1 VLTKIKYNNKNFMS
15 AISQVSISRPVLAGV
30 MSVLLILFGIVG
42 YTFLGT
48 REYPV
53 TDSPIVTITTVYP
66 GASADIIASQVT
78 KPLEEAIAEANGI
91 RAMSSQSREQV
102 SIITVEF
109 NLSADLEAAAND
121 VRDKVS
127 KSRQQLPAD
136 IEPTI
141 VEKSGPP
148 DFLVFLTVQS
158 DTKSLE
164 DITDFVNINIKERLQ
179 SIPGVRLVD
188 SYAGRKRAMRLRMDP
203 VKLATYHLTPA
214 DIQTALQKE
223 NVDLPSGR
231 IEGQN
236 TEVTLR
242 TQGRLVTE
250 DDFNNMILSEKGGA
264 IVRFKDVGTAI
275 MSSQNER
282 TAMIVAEGKTARY
295 GVGTGVQPQRGA
307 NSLAIV
313 DEFRKRFDDIVK
325 TAPKDYIISLGKD
338 FTVPVKNSLSEVEET
353 LLLAFGLVALIIF
366 IFLRNWRST
375 IIPLVAIPVSII
387 SAFFIMYIG
396 NFSINVLTLLG
407 LVLAIGLVVDDAIVV
422 LENIYSKVEQ
432 GMSPIQ
438 AARKGADEI
447 YFAVISTTV
456 TLAAVFLPILFL
468 GGITGRLFKEFAIVV
483 SGSVLIS
490 AFVALTLSPMMS
502 AYLLKAGA
510 SQGWLYK
517 KTEPWFEALNRG
529 YAKTL
534 SRFFKVRWL
543 GFALLVLSFG
553 VAYFLAPKLPSE
565 LAPLED
571 RSMVGLAV
579 IAPEGTSFES
589 MQQTMQEISNYVA
602 DSIPDLNENRTYSG
616 IAASIGTLVQPVNSS
631 FQWIFL
637 KEPKDRKSKMTQ
649 TQVYQK
655 LVAASSRFRNVI
667 CIPIQI
673 PTIGGFSSSQPLQY
687 VIQAP
692 DLKSLVDIMPKMMGQ
707 VYQSKKLSFQ
717 DPDFKINRPE
727 IGISIDRQRAAQS
740 GISTQEIGRTLQL
753 ALSGR
758 RYGYFIYNDR
768 QYEVIG
774 QLERKERSAPADLSS
789 LFLKS
794 SSGEMISLDNLVKM
808 NESVSPPAI
817 YRYNQSYS
825 ATISAT
831 PAAGVSLG
839 EAIKEMDGI
848 AKKTLPA
855 GFRTT
860 LAGQSRDFSE
870 SSSSLIFAFIFAII
884 LIYLVLAA
892 QFESLI
898 DPFIILLT
906 VPMAV
911 TGALLSL
918 WITHQSINIF
928 SEIGIIM
935 LIGLITK
942 NGILIVEFANQRKEE
957 GMNVREAVLAAA
969 TSRFRPILMTTL
981 AMIFGTLPIA
991 LSLGTSS
998 GSRTSLGI
1006 VVVGGLLFA
1015 GILTLYVIPSV
1026 YSYFSRPYKKR
1037 VEEKSLST
1045 DLHEP
1050 VVAI

>member
-1 VLTKIKYNNKNFMS
+1 MS
-15 AISQVSISRPVLAGV
+15 AISQISISRPVLAGV

-53 TDSPIVTITTVYP
+53 TDSPIVMVTTVYP

-78 KPLEEAIAEANGI
+78 KPLEEAVAEANGI
-91 RAMSSQSREQV
+91 RAMSSVSREQV

-109 NLSADLEAAAND
+109 NLDADLEAAAND

-141 VEKSGPP
+141 VEKSGPAE
-148 DFLVFLTVQS
+148 FLVFLTVQS
-158 DTKSLE
+158 DTRSLE

-179 SIPGVRLVD
+179 SIPGVRIVD

-203 VKLATYHLTPA
+203 LKLASYNLTPA
-214 DIQTALQKE
+214 DVQAALQRE

-231 IEGQN
+231 IEGEN

-250 DDFNNMILSEKGGA
+250 EDFNNMIIVQKEGA
-264 IVRFKDVGTAI
+264 IVRFKDIGTAI

-282 TAMIVAEGKTARY
+282 TAMIVGEGPTARY

-313 DEFRKRFDDIVK
+313 DEFKERFDEIVK
-325 TAPKDYIISLGKD
+325 TAPDDYIISLGKD
-338 FTVPVKNSLSEVEET
+338 FTVPVRNSLTEVEET
-353 LLLAFGLVALIIF
+353 LILAFVLVALIIF
-366 IFLRNWRST
+366 IFLRDWRST
-375 IIPLVAIPVSII
+375 LIPLVAIPVSII
-387 SAFFIMYIG
+387 SAFFIMYIADY
-396 NFSINVLTLLG
+396 SINVLTLLG

-422 LENIYSKVEQ
+422 LENIYAKIEK
-432 GMSPIQ
+432 GMNPLE
-438 AARKGADEI
+438 AARKGSDEI

-483 SGSVLIS
+483 AGSVLIS

-510 SQGWLYK
+510 SHGWLYR
-517 KTEPWFEALNRG
+517 KTEPWFEALNRA
-529 YAKTL
+529 YEKSLHA
-534 SRFFKVRWL
+534 FFRVRWM
-543 GFALLVLSFG
+543 GFVLLLLSFG
-553 VAYFLAPKLPSE
+553 VAWYLLPKLPSE

-579 IAPEGTSFES
+579 IAPEGTSYES
-589 MQQTMQEISNYVA
+589 MEQTMKEINNFVS
-602 DSIPDLNENRTYSG
+602 DSIPDLNGNRTYAG
-616 IAASIGTLVQPVNSS
+616 IAASVGTLVQPVNGG

-637 KEPKDRKSKMTQ
+637 KDPHERESGLTQ
-649 TQVYQK
+649 QQVYEK
-655 LVAASSRFRNVI
+655 LVAASGRFRNVI
-667 CIPIQI
+667 MIPIQI

-687 VIQAP
+687 VVQAP
-692 DLKSLVDIMPKMMGQ
+692 DLPSLIDVMPKLMGQ

-727 IGISIDRQRAAQS
+727 IGISIDRQRAAQA

-774 QLERKERSAPADLSS
+774 QLDREERSAPSDLHS
-789 LFLKS
+789 LFLRAEN
-794 SSGEMISLDNLVKM
+794 GEMVSLDNLVTMK
-808 NESVSPPAI
+808 ESVSPPAI

-825 ATISAT
+825 VTISAT
-831 PAAGVSLG
+831 PAPGVSLG
-839 EAIKEMDGI
+839 EAIQEMDGI
-848 AKKTLPA
+848 TKNVLPA
-855 GFRTT
+855 GFSTA
-860 LAGQSRDFSE
+860 LAGQSRDYAE
-870 SSSSLIFAFIFAII
+870 SSSSLVFAFIFAII

-906 VPMAV
+906 VPMAL

-918 WITHQSINIF
+918 WITGQSINVF

-957 GMNVREAVLAAA
+957 GLSVRDAVLAAA
-969 TSRFRPILMTTL
+969 ASRFRPILMTTL

-1006 VVVGGLLFA
+1006 AVVGGLIFA

-1026 YSYFSRPYKKR
+1026 YSYFSRAHVHKVKDENNH
-1037 VEEKSLST
+1037 VSEINKEQA
-1045 DLHEP
+1045 
-1050 VVAI
+1050 VIA

>member
-1 VLTKIKYNNKNFMS
+1 MS
-15 AISQVSISRPVLAGV
+15 AISQISISRPVLAGV

-53 TDSPIVTITTVYP
+53 TESPTVAVTTVYP

-91 RAMSSQSREQV
+91 RALSSVSREQV

-109 NLSADLEAAAND
+109 NLDADLEAAAND

-127 KSRQQLPAD
+127 KSRSQLPAD

-141 VEKSGPP
+141 VEKMGPP
-148 DFLVFLTVQS
+148 DILVFLTVQS

-203 VKLATYHLTPA
+203 VKLATYGLTPS
-214 DIQTALQKE
+214 DIQVALQRE

-242 TQGRLVTE
+242 TQGRLVSE
-250 DDFNNMILSEKGGA
+250 SDFNDMIIMEKDGA
-264 IVRFKDVGTAI
+264 IVRFKDIGTAI

-282 TAMIVAEGKTARY
+282 TAMIVGEGNSARY

-313 DEFRKRFDDIVK
+313 DEFKKRFDEIVK
-325 TAPKDYIISLGKD
+325 TAPKDYIIGLGKD
-338 FTVPVKNSLSEVEET
+338 FTVPVRNSLSEVEET
-353 LLLAFGLVALIIF
+353 LFLAFGLVSLIIF
-366 IFLRNWRST
+366 IFLRDWRST
-375 IIPLVAIPVSII
+375 LIPLVAIPVSII
-387 SAFFIMYIG
+387 SAFFIMYLG
-396 NFSINVLTLLG
+396 DFSINVLTLLG

-422 LENIYSKVEQ
+422 LENIYSKIEK
-432 GMSPIQ
+432 GMSPME
-438 AARKGADEI
+438 AARKGSDEI
-447 YFAVISTTV
+447 YFAVISTTI

-468 GGITGRLFKEFAIVV
+468 GGITGQLFKEFAIVV
-483 SGSVLIS
+483 AGSVLIS

-510 SQGWLYK
+510 SNGWLYR
-517 KTEPWFEALNRG
+517 KTEPWFEALNNAYERS
-529 YAKTL
+529 L
-534 SRFFKVRWL
+534 RLFFRQRWL
-543 GFALLVLSFG
+543 GFVLLFLSF
-553 VAYFLAPKLPSE
+553 ALAWILLPALPSE

-571 RSMVGLAV
+571 RSMIGLAV
-579 IAPEGTSFES
+579 IAPEGTSYES
-589 MQQTMQEISNYVA
+589 MEQTMKEINRYVS
-602 DSIPDLNENRTYSG
+602 DSIPDLNGNRTYAG
-616 IAASIGTLVQPVNSS
+616 IAASVGSLVQPVNGG

-637 KEPKDRKSKMTQ
+637 EDPKDRKSGMTQ
-649 TQVYQK
+649 QQVYEK
-655 LVAASSRFRNVI
+655 LVAASQKFRDVI
-667 CIPIQI
+667 IVPIQI

-692 DLKSLVDIMPKMMGQ
+692 DLKGLIDKMPAIMGKVM
-707 VYQSKKLSFQ
+707 QSPKLSFQ

-727 IGISIDRQRAAQS
+727 IGISIDRQKAAQS
-740 GISTQEIGRTLQL
+740 GISTEEIGRTLQL

-758 RYGYFIYNDR
+758 RYGYFIFNDR

-774 QLERKERSAPADLSS
+774 QLDRKERSAPADLRS
-789 LFLKS
+789 LFLKAS
-794 SSGEMISLDNLVKM
+794 NGEMISLDNLVTMK
-808 NESVSPPAI
+808 ESVSPPAI

-831 PAAGVSLG
+831 PAPGVSLG
-839 EAIKEMDGI
+839 EAIAEMDAI
-848 AKKTLPA
+848 TKSVLPP
-855 GFRTT
+855 GFNTA
-860 LAGQSRDFSE
+860 LAGQSRDYSE
-870 SSSSLIFAFIFAII
+870 SSASLIFAFIFAIV

-906 VPMAV
+906 VPMAL

-918 WITHQSINIF
+918 WITGQSINVF

-957 GMNVREAVLAAA
+957 GMSVRDAVLSAAI
-969 TSRFRPILMTTL
+969 SRFRPILMTTL

-1006 VVVGGLLFA
+1006 AVVGGLIFA
-1015 GILTLYVIPSV
+1015 GLLTLFVIPAV
-1026 YSYFSRPYKKR
+1026 YSYFSRVHVPKR
-1037 VEEKSLST
+1037 DAAIT
-1045 DLHEP
+1045 DAPHTT
-1050 VVAI
+1050 VVTPSGI

>member
-1 VLTKIKYNNKNFMS
+1 MS
-15 AISQVSISRPVLAGV
+15 AISQMSISRPVLAGV

-53 TDSPIVTITTVYP
+53 TDSPIVTVTTVYP

-78 KPLEEAIAEANGI
+78 KPLEEAVAEANGI
-91 RAMSSQSREQV
+91 RAMSSVSREQV

-109 NLSADLEAAAND
+109 NLNADLEAAAND

-127 KSRQQLPAD
+127 KSRQQLPTD

-141 VEKSGPP
+141 VEKSGPA

-158 DTKSLE
+158 DTRSLE

-203 VKLATYHLTPA
+203 VKLAAYGLTPN
-214 DIQTALQKE
+214 DIQTALQRE

-250 DDFNNMILSEKGGA
+250 EDFNNMIISQKDGA
-264 IVRFKDVGTAI
+264 IVRFRDIGTAI

-282 TAMIVAEGKTARY
+282 TAMIVATGKVAQY

-313 DEFRKRFDDIVK
+313 EEFKKRFDDIVK
-325 TAPKDYIISLGKD
+325 TAPKEYNISLGKD
-338 FTVPVKNSLSEVEET
+338 FTVPVRNSLSEVEET
-353 LLLAFGLVALIIF
+353 LLLAFGLVTLIIF
-366 IFLRNWRST
+366 IFLRDWRST
-375 IIPLVAIPVSII
+375 LIPLVAIPVSII
-387 SAFFIMYIG
+387 SAFFIMYLG

-407 LVLAIGLVVDDAIVV
+407 MVLAIGLVVDDAIVV
-422 LENIYSKVEQ
+422 LENIYSKVEE
-432 GMSPIQ
+432 GMKPLE
-438 AARKGADEI
+438 AARKGSNEI

-483 SGSVLIS
+483 AGSVLIS

-502 AYLLKAGA
+502 AYLLKPGA
-510 SQGWLYK
+510 THGWLYR
-517 KTEPWFEALNRG
+517 KTEPWFIKLNTG
-529 YAKTL
+529 YERSLKAFM
-534 SRFFKVRWL
+534 RYRWVGIVLLL
-543 GFALLVLSFG
+543 GSFG
-553 VAYFLAPKLPSE
+553 IAYWLAPKLPSE

-579 IAPEGTSFES
+579 IAPEGTSYES
-589 MQQTMQEISNYVA
+589 MEETMKEISNYVS
-602 DSIPDLNENRTYSG
+602 DSIPDLNNNTTYAG
-616 IAASIGTLVQPVNSS
+616 VAASVGTLVQPVNGG

-637 KEPKDRKSKMTQ
+637 EDPKKRKSKMTQ
-649 TQVYQK
+649 QQIYEK
-655 LVAASSRFRNVI
+655 LVVASQRFRNVI
-667 CIPIQI
+667 LIPIQI
-673 PTIGGFSSSQPLQY
+673 PTIGGFSTSQPIEY
-687 VIQAP
+687 VVQAP
-692 DLKSLVDIMPKMMGQ
+692 TLDSLISIMPRLMGE
-707 VYQSKKLSFQ
+707 VYKSPKLAFQ
-717 DPDFKINRPE
+717 NPDFKVNRPE
-727 IGISIDRQRAAQS
+727 ISISIDRQRAAQL

-774 QLERKERSAPADLSS
+774 QLDRTERSTPENLRS

-794 SSGEMISLDNLVKM
+794 ASNEMVSLDNLVSLK
-808 NESVSPPAI
+808 EGISPPAI
-817 YRYNQSYS
+817 YRYNQAYS
-825 ATISAT
+825 VTIGAT
-831 PAAGVSLG
+831 PAPGVSLG
-839 EAIKEMDGI
+839 EGIKELDNI
-848 AKKTLPA
+848 TAKVLPA
-855 GFRTT
+855 GFRTQ
-860 LAGQSRDFSE
+860 LAGQSRDYAE

-918 WITHQSINIF
+918 WFTGESINIF
-928 SEIGIIM
+928 SQIGIIM

-942 NGILIVEFANQRKEE
+942 NGILIVEFANQRKHD
-957 GMNVREAVLAAA
+957 GRKVRDAVVDAA

-1006 VVVGGLLFA
+1006 VVVGGLIFA

-1026 YSYFSRPYKKR
+1026 YSYFSRPAKKPA
-1037 VEEKSLST
+1037 EGDNAIPHGAT
-1045 DLHEP
+1045 PAP
-1050 VVAI
+1050 VTVNTNASI

>member
-1 VLTKIKYNNKNFMS
+1 MS
-15 AISQVSISRPVLAGV
+15 AISQMSISRPVLAGV

-53 TDSPIVTITTVYP
+53 TDSPIVTVTTVYP

-91 RAMSSQSREQV
+91 RAMSSVSREQV

-109 NLSADLEAAAND
+109 NLNADLEAAAND

-127 KSRQQLPAD
+127 KSRQQLPTD

-141 VEKSGPP
+141 VEKSGPA

-203 VKLATYHLTPA
+203 VKLAAYGLTPT
-214 DIQTALQKE
+214 DIQGALQKE

-250 DDFNNMILSEKGGA
+250 EDFNNMIISQKDGA
-264 IVRFKDVGTAI
+264 IVRFRDIGTAI

-282 TAMIVAEGKTARY
+282 TAMIVAEGKKAQY

-313 DEFRKRFDDIVK
+313 EEFKKRFADIVK
-325 TAPKDYIISLGKD
+325 TAPKEYNISLGKD
-338 FTVPVKNSLSEVEET
+338 FTVPVRNSLSEVEET
-353 LLLAFGLVALIIF
+353 LLLAFGLVTLIIF
-366 IFLRNWRST
+366 IFLRDWRST
-375 IIPLVAIPVSII
+375 LIPLVAIPVSII
-387 SAFFIMYIG
+387 SAFFIMYLG

-407 LVLAIGLVVDDAIVV
+407 MVLAIGLVVDDAIVV
-422 LENIYSKVEQ
+422 LENIYSKVEE
-432 GMSPIQ
+432 GMKPLE
-438 AARKGADEI
+438 AARKGSNEI

-483 SGSVLIS
+483 AGSVLIS

-502 AYLLKAGA
+502 AYLLKPGA
-510 SQGWLYK
+510 SHGWLYR
-517 KTEPWFEALNRG
+517 KTEPFFVKLNNG
-529 YAKTL
+529 YERSLKAFM
-534 SRFFKVRWL
+534 RYRWL
-543 GFALLVLSFG
+543 GIVLLLGSFG
-553 VAYFLAPKLPSE
+553 IAYLLGPKLPSE

-579 IAPEGTSFES
+579 IAPEGTSYES
-589 MQQTMQEISNYVA
+589 MESTMKEISAYVA
-602 DSIPDLNENRTYSG
+602 DSIPDLNNNTTYAG
-616 IAASIGTLVQPVNSS
+616 IAATVGTLVQPVNGG

-637 KEPKDRKSKMTQ
+637 EDPKKRKSKLTQ
-649 TQVYQK
+649 QQIYEK
-655 LVAASSRFRNVI
+655 LIVASQRFRDVI
-667 CIPIQI
+667 LIPIQI
-673 PTIGGFSSSQPLQY
+673 PTIGGFSTSQPVEY
-687 VIQAP
+687 VVQAP
-692 DLKSLVDIMPKMMGQ
+692 DLDSLISVMPKLMGA
-707 VYQSKKLSFQ
+707 VFQSPKLSFQ
-717 DPDFKINRPE
+717 NPDFKVNRPE
-727 IGISIDRQRAAQS
+727 ISISIDRQRAAQL

-758 RYGYFIYNDR
+758 RYGYFIHNDR

-774 QLERKERSAPADLSS
+774 QLDRKERSTPESLRS

-794 SSGEMISLDNLVKM
+794 ASNEMVSLDNLVSLK
-808 NESVSPPAI
+808 EGISPPAI
-817 YRYNQSYS
+817 YRYNQAYS
-825 ATISAT
+825 VTIGAT
-831 PAAGVSLG
+831 PAPGVSLG
-839 EAIKEMDGI
+839 EAIKELDKI
-848 AKKTLPA
+848 TAEVLPK
-855 GFRTT
+855 GFRTQ
-860 LAGQSRDFSE
+860 LAGQSRDYAE

-928 SEIGIIM
+928 SQIGIIM

-942 NGILIVEFANQRKEE
+942 NGILIVEFANQRKHE
-957 GMNVREAVLAAA
+957 GLKVRDAVVSAAA
-969 TSRFRPILMTTL
+969 SRFRPILMTTL

-1006 VVVGGLLFA
+1006 VVVGGLVFA

-1026 YSYFSRPYKKR
+1026 YSYFSRPVKKAAGDEGALHN
-1037 VEEKSLST
+1037 VVTPSPVSLN
-1045 DLHEP
+1045 P
-1050 VVAI
+1050 NAAI

>member
-1 VLTKIKYNNKNFMS
+1 MS

-53 TDSPIVTITTVYP
+53 TESPTVSVTTVYP

-91 RAMSSQSREQV
+91 RALSSVSREQV

-109 NLSADLEAAAND
+109 NLDADLEAAAND

-127 KSRQQLPAD
+127 KSRSQLPAD

-141 VEKSGPP
+141 VEKMGPP
-148 DFLVFLTVQS
+148 DILVFLTVQS
-158 DTKSLE
+158 DTRSLE

-188 SYAGRKRAMRLRMDP
+188 TYAGRKRAMRLRMDP
-203 VKLATYHLTPA
+203 VKLATYGLTPA
-214 DIQTALQKE
+214 DIQAALQRE

-242 TQGRLVTE
+242 TNGRLVTE
-250 DDFNNMILSEKGGA
+250 SDFNDMIILEKDGA
-264 IVRFKDVGTAI
+264 IVRFKDIGSAI

-282 TAMIVAEGKTARY
+282 TAMIVGEGNSARY

-313 DEFRKRFDDIVK
+313 DEFKKRFDEIVK
-325 TAPKDYIISLGKD
+325 TAPKDYVIGLGKD
-338 FTVPVKNSLSEVEET
+338 FTVPVRNSLSEVEET
-353 LLLAFGLVALIIF
+353 LFLAFGLVSLIIF
-366 IFLRNWRST
+366 IFLRDWRST
-375 IIPLVAIPVSII
+375 LIPLVAIPVSII
-387 SAFFIMYIG
+387 SAFFIMYLG
-396 NFSINVLTLLG
+396 DFSINVLTLLG

-422 LENIYSKVEQ
+422 LENIYSKIEK
-432 GMSPIQ
+432 GMPPLE
-438 AARKGADEI
+438 AARKGSDEI
-447 YFAVISTTV
+447 YFAVISTTI

-468 GGITGRLFKEFAIVV
+468 GGITGQLFKEFAIVV
-483 SGSVLIS
+483 AGSVLIS

-502 AYLLKAGA
+502 AYLLKADA
-510 SQGWLYK
+510 SNGWLYR
-517 KTEPWFEALNRG
+517 KTEPWFVALNNAYERSL
-529 YAKTL
+529 AL
-534 SRFFKVRWL
+534 FFRQRWL
-543 GFALLVLSFG
+543 GFVLLILSFG
-553 VAYFLAPKLPSE
+553 LAWLLIPALPSE

-571 RSMVGLAV
+571 RSMIGLAV
-579 IAPEGTSFES
+579 IAPEGTSYES
-589 MQQTMQEISNYVA
+589 MEETMKEINRYVS
-602 DSIPDLNENRTYSG
+602 DSIPDLNGNRTYAG
-616 IAASIGTLVQPVNSS
+616 IAASVGGLVQPVNGG

-637 KEPKDRKSKMTQ
+637 EDPKDRKSGMTQ
-649 TQVYQK
+649 QQVYEK
-655 LVAASSRFRNVI
+655 LVAASQKFRDVI
-667 CIPIQI
+667 IVPIQI

-692 DLKSLVDIMPKMMGQ
+692 DLPGLIDKMPTIMGKVM
-707 VYQSKKLSFQ
+707 QSPKLSFQ

-727 IGISIDRQRAAQS
+727 IGITIDRQKAAQS

-758 RYGYFIYNDR
+758 RYGYFIFNDR

-774 QLERKERSAPADLSS
+774 QLDRKERSAPADLRS
-789 LFLKS
+789 LFLKAGN
-794 SSGEMISLDNLVKM
+794 GEMISLDNLVTMK
-808 NESVSPPAI
+808 ESVSPPAI

-831 PAAGVSLG
+831 PAPGVSLG
-839 EAIKEMDGI
+839 EAIAEMDAI
-848 AKKTLPA
+848 AKSVLPA
-855 GFRTT
+855 GFNTA
-860 LAGQSRDFSE
+860 LAGQSRDYSE
-870 SSSSLIFAFIFAII
+870 SSASLIFAFIFAII

-906 VPMAV
+906 VPMAL

-918 WITHQSINIF
+918 WITGQSINVF
-928 SEIGIIM
+928 SQIGIIM

-942 NGILIVEFANQRKEE
+942 NGILIVEFANQRKEA
-957 GMNVREAVLAAA
+957 GLSVREAVIAAA
-969 TSRFRPILMTTL
+969 SSRFRPILMTTL

-1006 VVVGGLLFA
+1006 AVVGGLIFA
-1015 GILTLYVIPSV
+1015 GLLTLFVIPAV
-1026 YSYFSRPYKKR
+1026 YSYFSRAHVPR
-1037 VEEKSLST
+1037 QDPASGGAHNTS
-1045 DLHEP
+1045 
-1050 VVAI
+1050 VVRTSGI

>member
-1 VLTKIKYNNKNFMS
+1 MS

-53 TDSPIVTITTVYP
+53 TESPTVMVTTVYP

-91 RAMSSQSREQV
+91 RALSSVSREQV
-102 SIITVEF
+102 SVITIEF
-109 NLSADLEAAAND
+109 NLNADLEAAAND

-127 KSRQQLPAD
+127 KSRSQLPTD

-141 VEKSGPP
+141 VEKMGPP

-158 DTKSLE
+158 DTRSLE

-203 VKLATYHLTPA
+203 VKLASYKLTPGDVQA
-214 DIQTALQKE
+214 ALQRE

-231 IEGQN
+231 IEGAN

-250 DDFNNMILSEKGGA
+250 DDFNNMIVYQKDGA
-264 IVRFKDVGTAI
+264 IVRFKDIGTAI

-282 TAMIVAEGKTARY
+282 TAMIVGEGNTARY

-313 DEFRKRFDDIVK
+313 EEFKGRFDEIVK
-325 TAPKDYIISLGKD
+325 TAPKDFIISLGKD
-338 FTVPVKNSLSEVEET
+338 FTVPVRNSLSEVEET
-353 LLLAFGLVALIIF
+353 LFLAFGLVALIIF
-366 IFLRNWRST
+366 IFLRDWRST

-387 SAFFIMYIG
+387 SAFFIMYLG

-422 LENIYSKVEQ
+422 LENIYSKIEK
-432 GMSPIQ
+432 GMSPLE
-438 AARKGADEI
+438 AARKGSDEI
-447 YFAVISTTV
+447 YFAVISTTI

-468 GGITGRLFKEFAIVV
+468 GGITGQLFKEFAIVV

-502 AYLLKAGA
+502 AYLLKANA
-510 SQGWLYK
+510 SHGWLYR
-517 KTEPWFEALNRG
+517 KTEPWFEGLNNA
-529 YAKTL
+529 YEKSL
-534 SRFFKVRWL
+534 HFFFKFRWM
-543 GFALLVLSFG
+543 GFVLLILSFG
-553 VAYFLAPKLPSE
+553 IAWLLAPALPSE

-579 IAPEGTSFES
+579 IAPEGTSYES
-589 MQQTMQEISNYVA
+589 MEETMKEINKYVS
-602 DSIPDLNENRTYSG
+602 DSIPDLNENRTYAG
-616 IAASIGTLVQPVNSS
+616 IAATVGTLVQPVNGG

-637 KEPKDRKSKMTQ
+637 EEPKDRKSGMTQ
-649 TQVYQK
+649 QQIYEK
-655 LVAASSRFRNVI
+655 LVAASQKFRNVI
-667 CIPIQI
+667 IIPIQI

-687 VIQAP
+687 VVQAP
-692 DLKSLVDIMPKMMGQ
+692 DLKSLIDVMPKLMGG
-707 VYQSKKLSFQ
+707 VYQSPKLSFQ

-727 IGISIDRQRAAQS
+727 IGITIDRQKAAQS

-774 QLERKERSAPADLSS
+774 QLDRQERSAPADLRS
-789 LFLKS
+789 LFLKAEG
-794 SSGEMISLDNLVKM
+794 GEMVSLDNLVKM

-839 EAIKEMDGI
+839 EAIKEMDAI
-848 AKKTLPA
+848 AKGVLPP
-855 GFRTT
+855 GFSTT
-860 LAGQSRDFSE
+860 LAGQSRDYAE

-906 VPMAV
+906 VPMAL

-918 WITHQSINIF
+918 WITGHSINVF

-957 GMNVREAVLAAA
+957 GLSVRDAVLAAA
-969 TSRFRPILMTTL
+969 SSRFRPILMTTL

-1006 VVVGGLLFA
+1006 AVVGGLIFA
-1015 GILTLYVIPSV
+1015 GLLTLYVIPSV
-1026 YSYFSRPYKKR
+1026 YSYFSRAFVPKT
-1037 VEEKSLST
+1037 EK
-1045 DLHEP
+1045 HEKP
-1050 VVAI
+1050 FEGPSSEVVIAS

>member
-1 VLTKIKYNNKNFMS
+1 MS
-15 AISQVSISRPVLAGV
+15 AISQISISRPVLAGV
-30 MSVLLILFGIVG
+30 MSVILVLFGIVG

-53 TDSPIVTITTVYP
+53 TDSPIVMVTTVYP

-78 KPLEEAIAEANGI
+78 KPLEEAVAEANGI
-91 RAMSSQSREQV
+91 RALSSVSREQV

-109 NLSADLEAAAND
+109 NLDADLEAAAND

-127 KSRQQLPAD
+127 KSRQQLPSD

-141 VEKSGPP
+141 VEKMGPP

-158 DTKSLE
+158 DTRTLE
-164 DITDFVNINIKERLQ
+164 DITDFVNINIKEKLQ

-188 SYAGRKRAMRLRMDP
+188 TYAGRKRAMRLRMDP
-203 VKLATYHLTPA
+203 IKLASYGLTPS
-214 DIQTALQKE
+214 DVQSALQRE

-231 IEGQN
+231 IEGEN

-250 DDFNNMILSEKGGA
+250 EEFNNMIVLQKDGA
-264 IVRFKDVGTAI
+264 IVRFSDIGEAV

-282 TAMIVAEGKTARY
+282 TAMIVGEGNTARY
-295 GVGTGVQPQRGA
+295 GVGIGVQPQRGA

-313 DEFRKRFDDIVK
+313 EEFKNRFDEIVK
-325 TAPKDYIISLGKD
+325 TAPDEYIISIGKD

-353 LLLAFGLVALIIF
+353 LFLAFGLVALIIF
-366 IFLRNWRST
+366 IFLRDWRST
-375 IIPLVAIPVSII
+375 LIPLVAIPVSII
-387 SAFFIMYIG
+387 SAFFIMYLG
-396 NFSINVLTLLG
+396 DFSINVLTLLG

-422 LENIYSKVEQ
+422 LENIYSKIEK
-432 GMSPIQ
+432 GMNPIQ

-468 GGITGRLFKEFAIVV
+468 GGITGQLFKEFAIVV

-502 AYLLKAGA
+502 AYLLKRDA
-510 SQGWLYK
+510 SHGWLYR
-517 KTEPWFEALNRG
+517 KTEPYFETLNKA
-529 YAKTL
+529 YEKSL
-534 SRFFKVRWL
+534 HLFFRVRWL
-543 GFALLVLSFG
+543 GFVILIVSFAI
-553 VAYFLAPKLPSE
+553 AYFLTPSLPSE

-589 MQQTMQEISNYVA
+589 MEETMKEINKYVS
-602 DSIPDLNENRTYSG
+602 DSIPDLNENRTYAAV
-616 IAASIGTLVQPVNSS
+616 AASSGTLVQPVNGG

-637 KEPKDRKSKMTQ
+637 KDPKDRTSGLTQ
-649 TQVYQK
+649 QQIYQK
-655 LVAASSRFRNVI
+655 LVAASQKFRNVI
-667 CIPIQI
+667 IIPIQI

-687 VIQAP
+687 VVQAP
-692 DLKSLVDIMPKMMGQ
+692 DLNSLIDVMPKLMGA
-707 VYQSKKLSFQ
+707 VYQSPKLSFQ

-727 IGISIDRQRAAQS
+727 IGIAIDRQKAAQS

-774 QLERKERSAPADLSS
+774 QLDRKERSAPNDLRS
-789 LFLKS
+789 LFLKAQN
-794 SSGEMISLDNLVKM
+794 GEMISLDNLVRM
-808 NESVSPPAI
+808 SESVSPPAI

-848 AKKTLPA
+848 AKNVLPE
-855 GFRTT
+855 GFNTT
-860 LAGQSRDFSE
+860 LAGQSRDYAE

-906 VPMAV
+906 VPMAL

-918 WITHQSINIF
+918 WLTGQSINVF

-957 GMNVREAVLAAA
+957 GLSVSEAVLSAA

-1006 VVVGGLLFA
+1006 AVVGGLLFA
-1015 GILTLYVIPSV
+1015 GLLTLYVIPSV
-1026 YSYFSRPYKKR
+1026 YSYFSRKHSPKPADTFSGLELQTTNQ
-1037 VEEKSLST
+1037 V
-1045 DLHEP
+1045 
-1050 VVAI
+1050 

>member
-1 VLTKIKYNNKNFMS
+1 MS
-15 AISQVSISRPVLAGV
+15 AISQISISRPVLAGV

-53 TDSPIVTITTVYP
+53 TDSPVVMVTTVYP

-91 RAMSSQSREQV
+91 RALSSASREQV

-109 NLSADLEAAAND
+109 NLDADLEAAAND

-141 VEKSGPP
+141 VEKAGPN

-164 DITDFVNINIKERLQ
+164 DVTDFVNINIKEKLQ

-188 SYAGRKRAMRLRMDP
+188 TYAGRKRAMRLRMDP
-203 VKLATYHLTPA
+203 LKLASYGLSPA
-214 DIQTALQKE
+214 DVQSALQRE

-231 IEGQN
+231 IEGES

-250 DDFNNMILSEKGGA
+250 DDLNKMIIVEKNGS
-264 IVRFKDVGTAI
+264 IVRFEDVGTAV

-282 TAMIVAEGKTARY
+282 TAMIVGEGRTAQY
-295 GVGTGVQPQRGA
+295 SVGTGVQPQRGA

-313 DEFRKRFDDIVK
+313 DEFKNRFDEIVK
-325 TAPKDYIISLGKD
+325 TAPKDYNIALGKD
-338 FTVPVKNSLSEVEET
+338 FTVPVRNSLSEVEET
-353 LLLAFGLVALIIF
+353 LILAFVLVALIIF
-366 IFLRNWRST
+366 IFLRDWRST
-375 IIPLVAIPVSII
+375 LIPLVAIPVSII
-387 SAFFIMYIG
+387 SAFFIMYLADY
-396 NFSINVLTLLG
+396 SINVLTLLA

-422 LENIYSKVEQ
+422 LENIYSKIEK
-432 GMSPIQ
+432 GMSPLE
-438 AARKGADEI
+438 AARKGSDEI
-447 YFAVISTTV
+447 YFAVVSTTV

-468 GGITGRLFKEFAIVV
+468 GGITGKLFREFAVV
-483 SGSVLIS
+483 VAGSVLIS

-502 AYLLKAGA
+502 AYLLKRSA
-510 SQGWLYK
+510 SEGWLYK
-517 KTEPWFEALNRG
+517 KTEPWFQALNNAYERSLH
-529 YAKTL
+529 A
-534 SRFFKVRWL
+534 FFKVRWL
-543 GFALLVLSFG
+543 GFVLLALSF
-553 VAYFLAPKLPSE
+553 AIAWFLIPRLPSE

-579 IAPEGTSFES
+579 IAPEGTSYES
-589 MQQTMQEISNYVA
+589 MEATMKQVNNYVS
-602 DSIPDLNENRTYSG
+602 DSIPDLNSNRTYAG
-616 IAASIGTLVQPVNSS
+616 IAASVGTLVQPVNGG

-637 KEPKDRKSKMTQ
+637 KDPSEREHGMTQ
-649 TQVYQK
+649 QQVYEK
-655 LVAASSRFRNVI
+655 LVKASGKFRDVI
-667 CIPIQI
+667 MIPIQI

-687 VIQAP
+687 IVQGP
-692 DLKSLVDIMPKMMGQ
+692 DLTSLMELTPKLMNE

-727 IGISIDRQRAAQS
+727 IGITIDRQRAAQL

-753 ALSGR
+753 ALSGS
-758 RYGYFIYNDR
+758 RYGYFIHNDR

-774 QLERKERSAPADLSS
+774 QLERQERSAPADLHS
-789 LFLKS
+789 LFLKAQN
-794 SSGEMISLDNLVKM
+794 GDMVSLDNLVTMK
-808 NESVSPPAI
+808 EGVSPPAI

-825 ATISAT
+825 VTISAT
-831 PAAGVSLG
+831 PSSGVSLG
-839 EAIKEMDGI
+839 EAIEEMDGI
-848 AKKTLPA
+848 AQRTLPP
-855 GFRTT
+855 GFTT
-860 LAGQSRDFSE
+860 ALGGQSRDYAE

-906 VPMAV
+906 VPMAL

-918 WITHQSINIF
+918 WITDQSINVF
-928 SEIGIIM
+928 SQIGIIM

-957 GMNVREAVLAAA
+957 GLKVKDAVLSAAS
-969 TSRFRPILMTTL
+969 SRFRPILMTTL

-991 LSLGTSS
+991 LSLGTAS

-1006 VVVGGLLFA
+1006 AVVGGLIFA
-1015 GILTLYVIPSV
+1015 GVLTLYVIPSI
-1026 YSYFSRPYKKR
+1026 YSYFSRP
-1037 VEEKSLST
+1037 
-1045 DLHEP
+1045 H
-1050 VVAI
+1050 VAPAKENELAQYNPNTPATV

>member
-1 VLTKIKYNNKNFMS
+1 MS

-53 TDSPIVTITTVYP
+53 TDSPIVVVTTVYP

-78 KPLEEAIAEANGI
+78 KPLEEAVAEANGI
-91 RAMSSQSREQV
+91 RALSSVSREQV

-109 NLSADLEAAAND
+109 NLNADLEAAAND

-127 KSRQQLPAD
+127 KSRAQLPAD

-141 VEKSGPP
+141 VEKMGPP

-158 DTKSLE
+158 DTKTLE
-164 DITDFVNINIKERLQ
+164 DVTDFVNINIKERLQ

-203 VKLATYHLTPA
+203 VKLASYGLTPA
-214 DIQTALQKE
+214 DVQSALQRE

-250 DDFNNMILSEKGGA
+250 EDFNNMIIFEKAGG
-264 IVRFKDVGTAI
+264 IVRFRDIGSAI

-282 TAMIVAEGKTARY
+282 TAMIVGEGNTARY
-295 GVGTGVQPQRGA
+295 GVGSGVQPQRGA

-313 DEFRKRFDDIVK
+313 DEFKKRFEDIVK
-325 TAPKDYIISLGKD
+325 TAPKDYIISIGKD
-338 FTVPVKNSLSEVEET
+338 FTVPVRNSLSEVEET
-353 LLLAFGLVALIIF
+353 LFLAFGLVSLIIF
-366 IFLRNWRST
+366 IFLRDWRST
-375 IIPLVAIPVSII
+375 LIPLVAIPVSII
-387 SAFFIMYIG
+387 SAFFIMYLG

-422 LENIYSKVEQ
+422 LENIYSKIEK
-432 GMSPIQ
+432 GMNPIQ
-438 AARKGADEI
+438 AARKGSDEI
-447 YFAVISTTV
+447 YFAVISTTI

-468 GGITGRLFKEFAIVV
+468 GGITGQLFKEFAIVV

-502 AYLLKAGA
+502 AYLLKANA
-510 SQGWLYK
+510 SHGWLYR
-517 KTEPWFEALNRG
+517 KTEPGFEAFNRF
-529 YAKTL
+529 YERSL
-534 SRFFKVRWL
+534 HLFFKRRWIAFVIL
-543 GFALLVLSFG
+543 FLSFG
-553 VAYFLAPKLPSE
+553 IAWWLAPSLPSE

-571 RSMVGLAV
+571 RSMIGLAV
-579 IAPEGTSFES
+579 IAPEGTSYES
-589 MQQTMQEISNYVA
+589 MEETMKEINKYVS
-602 DSIPDLNENRTYSG
+602 DSIPDLNENRTYAG
-616 IAASIGTLVQPVNSS
+616 IAATVGTLVQPVNGG

-637 KEPKDRKSKMTQ
+637 KDPKDRKSGMTQ
-649 TQVYQK
+649 QQVFMK
-655 LVAASSRFRNVI
+655 LVAASQKFRNVI
-667 CIPIQI
+667 IIPIQI

-687 VIQAP
+687 VVQAP
-692 DLKSLVDIMPKMMGQ
+692 DLKSLIDVMPSLMGK
-707 VYQSKKLSFQ
+707 VMQSQKISFQ

-727 IGISIDRQRAAQS
+727 IGITIDRQKAAQL

-774 QLERKERSAPADLSS
+774 QLDRKERSAPTNLNS
-789 LFLKS
+789 LFLRAGN
-794 SSGEMISLDNLVKM
+794 GEMVSLENLVKM
-808 NESVSPPAI
+808 NETVSPPAI

-831 PAAGVSLG
+831 PAPGVSLG
-839 EAIKEMDGI
+839 EAIQEVDHI
-848 AKKTLPA
+848 AKSVLPA
-855 GFRTT
+855 GFNTA
-860 LAGQSRDFSE
+860 LAGQSRDYSE

-906 VPMAV
+906 VPMAL

-918 WITHQSINIF
+918 WITNQSINVF

-957 GMNVREAVLAAA
+957 GLSVREAALAAA
-969 TSRFRPILMTTL
+969 SSRFRPILMTTL

-1006 VVVGGLLFA
+1006 AVVGGLIFA
-1015 GILTLYVIPSV
+1015 GLLTLYVIPAV
-1026 YSYFSRPYKKR
+1026 YSYFSRAHVPSK
-1037 VEEKSLST
+1037 EQPLAETGHPSIIPT
-1045 DLHEP
+1045 H
-1050 VVAI
+1050 

>member
-1 VLTKIKYNNKNFMS
+1 MS
-15 AISQVSISRPVLAGV
+15 AISQISISRPVLAGV

-53 TDSPIVTITTVYP
+53 TDSPIVMVTTVYP

-78 KPLEEAIAEANGI
+78 KPLEEAVAEANGI
-91 RAMSSQSREQV
+91 RAMSSVSREQV

-109 NLSADLEAAAND
+109 NLDADLEAAAND

-141 VEKSGPP
+141 VEKSGPAE
-148 DFLVFLTVQS
+148 FLVFLTVQS
-158 DTKSLE
+158 DTRSLE

-203 VKLATYHLTPA
+203 LKLASYNLTPA
-214 DIQTALQKE
+214 DVQAALQRE

-231 IEGQN
+231 IEGEN

-250 DDFNNMILSEKGGA
+250 DDFNNMIIVQKEGA
-264 IVRFKDVGTAI
+264 IVRFKDIGTAI

-282 TAMIVAEGKTARY
+282 TAMIVGEGPTARY

-313 DEFRKRFDDIVK
+313 DEFKERFDEIVK
-325 TAPKDYIISLGKD
+325 NAPDDYIISLGKD
-338 FTVPVKNSLSEVEET
+338 FTVPVRNSLTEVEET
-353 LLLAFGLVALIIF
+353 LILAFVLVALIIF
-366 IFLRNWRST
+366 IFLRDWRST
-375 IIPLVAIPVSII
+375 LIPLVAIPVSII
-387 SAFFIMYIG
+387 SAFFIMYIAD
-396 NFSINVLTLLG
+396 FSINVLTLLG

-422 LENIYSKVEQ
+422 LENIYAKIEK
-432 GMSPIQ
+432 GMKPLE
-438 AARKGADEI
+438 AARKGSDEI

-483 SGSVLIS
+483 AGSVLIS

-510 SQGWLYK
+510 SHGWLYR
-517 KTEPWFEALNRG
+517 KTEPWFEALNRA
-529 YAKTL
+529 YEKSLHA
-534 SRFFKVRWL
+534 FFKIRWM
-543 GFALLVLSFG
+543 GFVLLLFSFG
-553 VAYFLAPKLPSE
+553 VAWYLLPKLPSE

-579 IAPEGTSFES
+579 IAPEGTSYES
-589 MQQTMQEISNYVA
+589 MEQTMKEINNYVS
-602 DSIPDLNENRTYSG
+602 DSIPDLNGNRTYAG
-616 IAASIGTLVQPVNSS
+616 IAASVGTLVQPVNGG

-637 KEPKDRKSKMTQ
+637 KDPHERESGLTQ
-649 TQVYQK
+649 QQVYEK
-655 LVAASSRFRNVI
+655 LVAASGRFRNVI
-667 CIPIQI
+667 MIPIQI

-687 VIQAP
+687 VVQAP
-692 DLKSLVDIMPKMMGQ
+692 DLPSLIEVMPKLMGQ

-727 IGISIDRQRAAQS
+727 IGISIDRQRAAQA

-774 QLERKERSAPADLSS
+774 QLDREERSAPSDLHS
-789 LFLKS
+789 LFLRAEN
-794 SSGEMISLDNLVKM
+794 GEMVSLDNLVTMK
-808 NESVSPPAI
+808 ESVSPPAI

-825 ATISAT
+825 VTISAT
-831 PAAGVSLG
+831 PAPGVSLG
-839 EAIKEMDGI
+839 EAIQEMDGI
-848 AKKTLPA
+848 TKNVLPA
-855 GFRTT
+855 GFTT
-860 LAGQSRDFSE
+860 ALAGQSRDYAE
-870 SSSSLIFAFIFAII
+870 SSSSLVFAFIFAII

-906 VPMAV
+906 VPMAL

-918 WITHQSINIF
+918 WITGQSINVF

-957 GMNVREAVLAAA
+957 GLSVRDAVLAAA
-969 TSRFRPILMTTL
+969 ASRFRPILMTTL

-1006 VVVGGLLFA
+1006 AVVGGLIFA

-1026 YSYFSRPYKKR
+1026 YSYFSRAHVHKVKDEDNH
-1037 VEEKSLST
+1037 VSEINKEQA
-1045 DLHEP
+1045 
-1050 VVAI
+1050 VIA

>member
-1 VLTKIKYNNKNFMS
+1 MS
-15 AISQVSISRPVLAGV
+15 AISQISISRPVLAGV
-30 MSVLLILFGIVG
+30 MSVLLVLFGIVG

-53 TDSPIVTITTVYP
+53 TDSPIVMVTTVYP

-91 RAMSSQSREQV
+91 RALSSVSREQV

-109 NLSADLEAAAND
+109 NLNADLEAAAND

-127 KSRQQLPAD
+127 KSRQQLPSD

-141 VEKSGPP
+141 VEKAGPN

-158 DTKSLE
+158 DTRSLE
-164 DITDFVNINIKERLQ
+164 DVTDFVNINIKEKLQ

-188 SYAGRKRAMRLRMDP
+188 TYAGRKRAMRLRMDP
-203 VKLATYHLTPA
+203 LKLASYNLTPS
-214 DIQTALQKE
+214 DVQEALQRE

-231 IEGQN
+231 IEGEN

-242 TQGRLVTE
+242 TEGRLVTE
-250 DDFNNMILSEKGGA
+250 EDFNNMIIVENNGA
-264 IVRFKDVGTAI
+264 IVRFKDIGTAV

-282 TAMIVAEGKTARY
+282 TAMIVGEGLTARY

-307 NSLAIV
+307 NSLAVV
-313 DEFRKRFDDIVK
+313 DEFRKRFDEILK
-325 TAPKDYIISLGKD
+325 SAPPEYIISLGKD
-338 FTVPVKNSLSEVEET
+338 FTVPVRNSLAEVEET
-353 LLLAFGLVALIIF
+353 LILAFVLVALIIF
-366 IFLRNWRST
+366 IFLRDWRST
-375 IIPLVAIPVSII
+375 LIPLVAIPVSII
-387 SAFFIMYIG
+387 SAFFIMYLAD
-396 NFSINVLTLLG
+396 FSINVLTLLA

-422 LENIYSKVEQ
+422 LENIYSKIEK
-432 GMSPIQ
+432 GMSPVA
-438 AARKGADEI
+438 AARQGSNEI
-447 YFAVISTTV
+447 FFAVISTTV

-468 GGITGRLFKEFAIVV
+468 GGITGKLFREFAIVV
-483 SGSVLIS
+483 AGSVLIS

-502 AYLLKAGA
+502 AYLLKHNA
-510 SQGWLYK
+510 SQGWLYR
-517 KTEPWFEALNRG
+517 KTEPWFQGLNSAYERSLH
-529 YAKTL
+529 K
-534 SRFFKVRWL
+534 FFNVRWL
-543 GFALLVLSFG
+543 GFVILVASLG
-553 VAYFLAPKLPSE
+553 IAWWLMPKLPSE

-579 IAPEGTSFES
+579 IAPEGTSYES
-589 MQQTMQEISNYVA
+589 MEQTMKEINIYVS
-602 DSIPDLNENRTYSG
+602 DSIPDLNENRTYAG
-616 IAASIGTLVQPVNSS
+616 IAASVGTLVQPVNGG

-637 KEPKDRKSKMTQ
+637 KDPHERKSGMTQ
-649 TQVYQK
+649 QQVYQK
-655 LVAASSRFRNVI
+655 LVAASGRFRNVI
-667 CIPIQI
+667 VIPIQI

-687 VIQAP
+687 IIQAP
-692 DLKSLVDIMPKMMGQ
+692 DIESLKALMPKIMGQ
-707 VYQSKKLSFQ
+707 VYQSKLLSFP

-727 IGISIDRQRAAQS
+727 IGISIDRQRAAQL

-758 RYGYFIYNDR
+758 RYGYFIHNDR

-774 QLERKERSAPADLSS
+774 QLERKERSSPADLNS
-789 LFLKS
+789 LFLKTGN
-794 SSGEMISLDNLVKM
+794 GEMVSLDNLVSMK
-808 NESVSPPAI
+808 ESISPPAI

-839 EAIKEMDGI
+839 EAIAEMDRI
-848 AKKTLPA
+848 AKANLPQ
-855 GFRTT
+855 GFTT
-860 LAGQSRDFSE
+860 ELGGQSRDFTE
-870 SSSSLIFAFIFAII
+870 SSASLIFAFVFAIL

-892 QFESLI
+892 QFESLV

-906 VPMAV
+906 VPMAI

-918 WITHQSINIF
+918 WITDQSINVF
-928 SEIGIIM
+928 SQIGIIM

-957 GMNVREAVLAAA
+957 GLSVKEAVLAAA
-969 TSRFRPILMTTL
+969 ASRFRPILMTTL

-1006 VVVGGLLFA
+1006 AVVGGLIFA
-1015 GILTLYVIPSV
+1015 GVLTLYVIPTV
-1026 YSYFSRPYKKR
+1026 YSYFSRPHVQKA
-1037 VEEKSLST
+1037 T
-1045 DLHEP
+1045 DEHPHP
-1050 VVAI
+1050 VINQHQPVTA

>member
-1 VLTKIKYNNKNFMS
+1 MS
-15 AISQVSISRPVLAGV
+15 AISQISISRPVLAGV
-30 MSVLLILFGIVG
+30 MSVLLVLFGIVG

-53 TDSPIVTITTVYP
+53 TDSPIVMVTTVYP

-91 RAMSSQSREQV
+91 RALSSVSREQV

-109 NLSADLEAAAND
+109 DLDADLEAAAND

-127 KSRQQLPAD
+127 KSRQQLPTD

-141 VEKSGPP
+141 VEKAGPN

-158 DTKSLE
+158 DTRSLE
-164 DITDFVNINIKERLQ
+164 DVTDFVNINIKEKLQ

-188 SYAGRKRAMRLRMDP
+188 TYAGRKRAMRLRMDP
-203 VKLATYHLTPA
+203 LKLASYNLTPS
-214 DIQTALQKE
+214 DVQEALQRE

-231 IEGQN
+231 IEGEN

-242 TQGRLVTE
+242 TEGRLVTE
-250 DDFNNMILSEKGGA
+250 EDFNNMIIVENNGA
-264 IVRFKDVGTAI
+264 IVRFKDIGTAV

-282 TAMIVAEGKTARY
+282 TAMIVGEGLTARY

-313 DEFRKRFDDIVK
+313 DEFQKRFDEILK
-325 TAPKDYIISLGKD
+325 SAPPEYIISLGKD
-338 FTVPVKNSLSEVEET
+338 FTVPVRNSLAEVEET
-353 LLLAFGLVALIIF
+353 LILAFVLVALIIF
-366 IFLRNWRST
+366 IFLRDWRST
-375 IIPLVAIPVSII
+375 LIPLVAIPVSII
-387 SAFFIMYIG
+387 SAFFIMYLAD
-396 NFSINVLTLLG
+396 FSINVLTLLA

-422 LENIYSKVEQ
+422 LENIYSKIEK
-432 GMSPIQ
+432 GMSPIA
-438 AARKGADEI
+438 AAREGSNEI

-468 GGITGRLFKEFAIVV
+468 GGITGKLFREFAIVV
-483 SGSVLIS
+483 AGSVLIS

-502 AYLLKAGA
+502 AYLLKRNA
-510 SQGWLYK
+510 SQGWLYR
-517 KTEPWFEALNRG
+517 KTEPWFQGLNNAYERSLN
-529 YAKTL
+529 K
-534 SRFFKVRWL
+534 FFNVRWL
-543 GFALLVLSFG
+543 GFVILVTSLG
-553 VAYFLAPKLPSE
+553 IAWWLIPKLPSE

-579 IAPEGTSFES
+579 IAPEGTSYES
-589 MQQTMQEISNYVA
+589 MEQTMKEINIFVS
-602 DSIPDLNENRTYSG
+602 DSIPDLNENRTYAA
-616 IAASIGTLVQPVNSS
+616 IAASVGTLVQPVNGG

-637 KEPKDRKSKMTQ
+637 KDPHERKSGMTQ
-649 TQVYQK
+649 QQVYEK
-655 LVAASSRFRNVI
+655 LVAASMRFRNVI
-667 CIPIQI
+667 VIPIQI

-687 VIQAP
+687 IIQAP
-692 DLKSLVDIMPKMMGQ
+692 DIESLKVLMPKIMGA
-707 VYQSKKLSFQ
+707 VYQSKLLSFQ

-727 IGISIDRQRAAQS
+727 IGISIDRQRAAQL
-740 GISTQEIGRTLQL
+740 GISTEEIGRTLQL

-758 RYGYFIYNDR
+758 RYGYFIHNDR

-774 QLERKERSAPADLSS
+774 QLERKERSSPADLNS
-789 LFLKS
+789 LFLKTGN
-794 SSGEMISLDNLVKM
+794 GEMVSLDNLVSLK
-808 NESVSPPAI
+808 ESVSPPAI

-831 PAAGVSLG
+831 PAMGVSLG
-839 EAIKEMDGI
+839 EAIAEMDGI
-848 AKKTLPA
+848 AKANLPQ
-855 GFRTT
+855 GFTT
-860 LAGQSRDFSE
+860 ELGGQSRDFAE
-870 SSSSLIFAFIFAII
+870 SSSSLIFAFVFAIL

-906 VPMAV
+906 VPMAI
-911 TGALLSL
+911 TGAVLSL
-918 WITHQSINIF
+918 WITDQSINVF
-928 SEIGIIM
+928 SQIGIIM

-957 GMNVREAVLAAA
+957 GLSVKEAVLAAA
-969 TSRFRPILMTTL
+969 ASRFRPILMTTL

-1006 VVVGGLLFA
+1006 AVVGGLIFA
-1015 GILTLYVIPSV
+1015 GVLTLYVIPTV
-1026 YSYFSRPYKKR
+1026 YSYFSRPHVQKAAD
-1037 VEEKSLST
+1037 E
-1045 DLHEP
+1045 HPHP
-1050 VVAI
+1050 VINQQPVTA

>member
-1 VLTKIKYNNKNFMS
+1 MS
-15 AISQVSISRPVLAGV
+15 AISQISISRPVLAGV

-53 TDSPIVTITTVYP
+53 TDSPIVMVTTVYP

-91 RAMSSQSREQV
+91 RALSSTSREQV

-109 NLSADLEAAAND
+109 NLDADLEAAAND

-141 VEKSGPP
+141 VEKAGPP

-158 DTKSLE
+158 DSKTLE
-164 DITDFVNINIKERLQ
+164 DVTDFVNINIKEKLQ

-188 SYAGRKRAMRLRMDP
+188 TYAGRKRAMRLRMDP
-203 VKLATYHLTPA
+203 LRLASYGLTPS
-214 DIQTALQKE
+214 DVQNALQRE

-231 IEGQN
+231 IEGEN

-250 DDFNNMILSEKGGA
+250 DDFNNMIIIEKNGA
-264 IVRFKDVGTAI
+264 IVRFKDIGTAI

-282 TAMIVAEGKTARY
+282 TAMIVGEGKTARY

-313 DEFRKRFDDIVK
+313 DEFKNRFDEIVK

-338 FTVPVKNSLSEVEET
+338 FTVPVRNSLSEVEET
-353 LLLAFGLVALIIF
+353 LILAFVLVALIIF
-366 IFLRNWRST
+366 IFLRDWRST
-375 IIPLVAIPVSII
+375 VIPLVAIPVSII

-396 NFSINVLTLLG
+396 DFSINVLTLLG

-422 LENIYSKVEQ
+422 LENIYSKIEQ
-432 GMSPIQ
+432 GMSPMA
-438 AARKGADEI
+438 AARKGSDEI

-468 GGITGRLFKEFAIVV
+468 GGITGKLFKEFAIVV
-483 SGSVLIS
+483 AGSVLIS

-502 AYLLKAGA
+502 AYLLKSNA
-510 SQGWLYK
+510 SHGWLYR
-517 KTEPWFEALNRG
+517 KTEPWFQSLNNAYERSLH
-529 YAKTL
+529 K
-534 SRFFKVRWL
+534 FFKLRWM
-543 GFALLVLSFG
+543 GFVLILLSFG
-553 VAYFLAPKLPSE
+553 ISWYLLPTLPSE

-579 IAPEGTSFES
+579 IAPEGTSYES
-589 MQQTMQEISNYVA
+589 MEATMKEINNYVS
-602 DSIPDLNENRTYSG
+602 DSIPDLNENRTYAG
-616 IAASIGTLVQPVNSS
+616 IAASVGTLVQPVNGG

-637 KEPKDRKSKMTQ
+637 KDPHERTSGMTQ
-649 TQVYQK
+649 QQVYEK
-655 LVAASSRFRNVI
+655 LVAASGRFRDVI
-667 CIPIQI
+667 MIPIQI

-687 VIQAP
+687 IIQAP
-692 DLKSLVDIMPKMMGQ
+692 DLNSLIAVMPRITGE
-707 VYQSKKLSFQ
+707 VYQSKKLSFP

-727 IGISIDRQRAAQS
+727 IGISIDRQRAAQL

-758 RYGYFIYNDR
+758 RYGYFIFNDR

-774 QLERKERSAPADLSS
+774 QLDRQERSAPADLQS
-789 LFLKS
+789 LFVRA
-794 SSGEMISLDNLVKM
+794 GNGDMVSLDNLVSMK
-808 NESVSPPAI
+808 ETVSPPAI

-825 ATISAT
+825 VTISAT
-831 PAAGVSLG
+831 PAPGVSLG
-839 EAIKEMDGI
+839 EAIADMDEI
-848 AKKTLPA
+848 AKRTLPA
-855 GFRTT
+855 GFTT
-860 LAGQSRDFSE
+860 ALAGQSRDYAE
-870 SSSSLIFAFIFAII
+870 SSSSLIFAFIFAIL

-906 VPMAV
+906 VPMAL
-911 TGALLSL
+911 TGAVISL
-918 WITHQSINIF
+918 WVTDQSINVF
-928 SEIGIIM
+928 SQIGIIM

-957 GMNVREAVLAAA
+957 GLSVRDAVLAAA

-1006 VVVGGLLFA
+1006 AVVGGLVFA

-1026 YSYFSRPYKKR
+1026 YSYFSRPYVHRSKEE
-1037 VEEKSLST
+1037 VEGLSNIKT
-1045 DLHEP
+1045 EA
-1050 VVAI
+1050 VTA

>member
-1 VLTKIKYNNKNFMS
+1 MS
-15 AISQVSISRPVLAGV
+15 AISQMSISRPVLAGV

-53 TDSPIVTITTVYP
+53 TDSPIVTVTTVYP

-78 KPLEEAIAEANGI
+78 KPLEEAVAEANGI
-91 RAMSSQSREQV
+91 RAMSSVSREQV

-109 NLSADLEAAAND
+109 NLNADLEAAAND

-127 KSRQQLPAD
+127 KSRQQLPTD

-141 VEKSGPP
+141 VEKSGPA

-158 DTKSLE
+158 DTRSLE

-203 VKLATYHLTPA
+203 VKLAAYGLTPN
-214 DIQTALQKE
+214 DIQTALQRE

-250 DDFNNMILSEKGGA
+250 EDFNNMIISQKDGA
-264 IVRFKDVGTAI
+264 IVRFRDIGNAI

-282 TAMIVAEGKTARY
+282 TAMIVAEGKKAQY

-313 DEFRKRFDDIVK
+313 EEFKIRFADIVK
-325 TAPKDYIISLGKD
+325 SAPKDYNITLGKD
-338 FTVPVKNSLSEVEET
+338 FTVPVRNSLSEVEET
-353 LLLAFGLVALIIF
+353 LLLAFGLVTLIIF
-366 IFLRNWRST
+366 IFLRDWRST
-375 IIPLVAIPVSII
+375 LIPLVAIPVSII
-387 SAFFIMYIG
+387 SAFFIMYLG
-396 NFSINVLTLLG
+396 DFSINVLTLLG
-407 LVLAIGLVVDDAIVV
+407 MVLAIGLVVDDAIVV

-432 GMSPIQ
+432 GMKPLE
-438 AARKGADEI
+438 AARKGANEI

-483 SGSVLIS
+483 AGSVLIS

-502 AYLLKAGA
+502 AYLLKPGA
-510 SQGWLYK
+510 SHGWLYR
-517 KTEPWFEALNRG
+517 KTEPFFVGLNNG
-529 YAKTL
+529 YERSLKAFM
-534 SRFFKVRWL
+534 RYRWL
-543 GFALLVLSFG
+543 GIVLLLGSFG
-553 VAYFLAPKLPSE
+553 LAYWLAPKLPSE

-579 IAPEGTSFES
+579 IAPEGTSYES
-589 MQQTMQEISNYVA
+589 MEETMKEINAYVS
-602 DSIPDLNENRTYSG
+602 DSIPDLNNNTTYAG
-616 IAASIGTLVQPVNSS
+616 IAATVGTLVQPVNGG

-637 KEPKDRKSKMTQ
+637 EDPKKRKSKMSQ
-649 TQVYQK
+649 QQIYEK
-655 LVAASSRFRNVI
+655 LVVASQRFRNVI
-667 CIPIQI
+667 LIPIQI
-673 PTIGGFSSSQPLQY
+673 PTIGGFSTSQPIEY
-687 VIQAP
+687 VVQAP
-692 DLKSLVDIMPKMMGQ
+692 TLDSLIAVMPRLMGEVYKSQ
-707 VYQSKKLSFQ
+707 KLAFPN
-717 DPDFKINRPE
+717 PDFKVNRPE
-727 IGISIDRQRAAQS
+727 ISISIDRQRAAQL

-774 QLERKERSAPADLSS
+774 QLDRAERATPENLRS

-794 SSGEMISLDNLVKM
+794 ASNEMVSLDNLVSLK
-808 NESVSPPAI
+808 EGISPPAI

-825 ATISAT
+825 VTIGAT
-831 PAAGVSLG
+831 PAPGVSLG
-839 EAIKEMDGI
+839 EGIKELDNI
-848 AKKTLPA
+848 TASVLPK
-855 GFRTT
+855 GFRTQ
-860 LAGQSRDFSE
+860 LAGQSRDFAE
-870 SSSSLIFAFIFAII
+870 SSSSLIFAFIFAIL

-918 WITHQSINIF
+918 WFTDESINIF
-928 SEIGIIM
+928 SQIGIIM

-942 NGILIVEFANQRKEE
+942 NGILIVEFANHRKQE
-957 GMNVREAVLAAA
+957 GLKVKDAVISAA

-1006 VVVGGLLFA
+1006 VVVGGLVFA

-1026 YSYFSRPYKKR
+1026 YSYFSRPAKKTSG
-1037 VEEKSLST
+1037 EEGALPHGAVPVPVSLNTNAS
-1045 DLHEP
+1045 
-1050 VVAI
+1050 I

>member
-1 VLTKIKYNNKNFMS
+1 MS

-53 TDSPIVTITTVYP
+53 TDSPIVTVTTVYP

-91 RAMSSQSREQV
+91 RAMTSVSREQV
-102 SIITVEF
+102 SMISVEF
-109 NLSADLEAAAND
+109 NLDADLEAAAND

-127 KSRQQLPAD
+127 KSRQQLPSD

-141 VEKSGPP
+141 VEKAGPA

-158 DTKSLE
+158 NNKSLE

-188 SYAGRKRAMRLRMDP
+188 TYAGRKRAMRLRMDP
-203 VKLATYHLTPA
+203 VKLSAYQLTPA
-214 DIQTALQKE
+214 DVQAALQRE

-231 IEGQN
+231 IEGES

-242 TQGRLVTE
+242 TAGRLVTE
-250 DDFNNMILSEKGGA
+250 EDFNNMILSQKDGA

-282 TAMIVAEGKTARY
+282 TAMIVGEGKTARY

-313 DEFRKRFDDIVK
+313 DEFKKRFEEIQRN
-325 TAPKDYIISLGKD
+325 APKDYIISLGKD
-338 FTVPVKNSLSEVEET
+338 FTVPVRNSLSEVEET

-366 IFLRNWRST
+366 IFLRDWRST

-432 GMSPIQ
+432 GMSPIE
-438 AARKGADEI
+438 AARTGSNEI

-502 AYLLKAGA
+502 AYLLKKGT
-510 SQGWLYK
+510 SHNWLYR
-517 KTEPWFEALNRG
+517 KTEPWFVALNNG
-529 YAKTL
+529 YERTL
-534 SRFFKVRWL
+534 RAFFKVRWL
-543 GFALLVLSFG
+543 GFVLLLLSFG
-553 VAYFLAPKLPSE
+553 VAALLAPKLPSE

-579 IAPEGTSFES
+579 IAPEGTSYES
-589 MQQTMQEISNYVA
+589 MEATMKEINNYVT
-602 DSIPDLNENRTYSG
+602 DSIPDLNENRTYAG
-616 IAASIGTLVQPVNSS
+616 VAASSGTLVQPVNGA

-637 KEPKDRKSKMTQ
+637 KDPKDRKSGMTQ
-649 TQVYQK
+649 QQVYEK
-655 LVAASSRFRNVI
+655 LAIATQRFRNVL

-687 VIQAP
+687 VVQAP
-692 DLKSLVDIMPKMMGQ
+692 DQKSLEAIMPKLMGE
-707 VYQSKKLSFQ
+707 VYQSKNLSFQ

-727 IGISIDRQRAAQS
+727 IGLSIDRQRAAQL

-774 QLERKERSAPADLSS
+774 QLERSERAAPADLHS

-794 SSGEMISLDNLVKM
+794 SNGEMVSLDNMVKM
-808 NESVSPPAI
+808 NETVSPPAL

-839 EAIKEMDGI
+839 EAIKEMDLI
-848 AKKTLPA
+848 TKKVLPA
-855 GFRTT
+855 GFTTT
-860 LAGQSRDFSE
+860 LAGQSRDFAE

-918 WITHQSINIF
+918 WITSESINVF

-942 NGILIVEFANQRKEE
+942 NGILIVEFANHRKAE
-957 GMNVREAVLAAA
+957 GATVKEAVLSAAV
-969 TSRFRPILMTTL
+969 SRFRPILMTTL
-981 AMIFGTLPIA
+981 AMIFGSLPIA

-1006 VVVGGLLFA
+1006 VVVGGLIFA
-1015 GILTLYVIPSV
+1015 GILTLYVIPAV
-1026 YSYFSRPYKKR
+1026 YSYFSRPKKKKKEKEQAI
-1037 VEEKSLST
+1037 VEATEL
-1045 DLHEP
+1045 EEAQP
-1050 VVAI
+1050 A

>member
-1 VLTKIKYNNKNFMS
+1 MS
-15 AISQVSISRPVLAGV
+15 AISQISISRPVLAGV

-42 YTFLGT
+42 YNFLGT

-53 TDSPIVTITTVYP
+53 TDSPIVMVTTVYP

-91 RAMSSQSREQV
+91 RALSSVSREQV

-109 NLSADLEAAAND
+109 NLDADLEAAAND

-141 VEKSGPP
+141 VEKAGPN
-148 DFLVFLTVQS
+148 DLLVFLTVQS
-158 DTKSLE
+158 DTRSLE
-164 DITDFVNINIKERLQ
+164 DVTDFVNINIKEKLQ

-203 VKLATYHLTPA
+203 LKLASYGLTPL
-214 DIQTALQKE
+214 DVQLALQRE

-231 IEGQN
+231 IEGEN

-242 TQGRLVTE
+242 TEGRLVTE
-250 DDFNNMILSEKGGA
+250 EDFNNMIIVQKNGA
-264 IVRFKDVGTAI
+264 IVHFKDIGTAV

-282 TAMIVAEGKTARY
+282 TAMIVGEGRTARY
-295 GVGTGVQPQRGA
+295 GVGTGVNPQRGA

-313 DEFRKRFDDIVK
+313 DEFKKRFEEIVR
-325 TAPKDYIISLGKD
+325 TAPKEYTISLGKD
-338 FTVPVKNSLSEVEET
+338 FTVPVRNSLSEVEET

-366 IFLRNWRST
+366 IFLRDWRST
-375 IIPLVAIPVSII
+375 VIPLVAIPVSII
-387 SAFFIMYIG
+387 SAFFIMYLAD
-396 NFSINVLTLLG
+396 FSINVLTLLG

-422 LENIYSKVEQ
+422 LENIYSKIEK
-432 GMSPIQ
+432 GMSPIA
-438 AARKGADEI
+438 AARKGSDEI

-468 GGITGRLFKEFAIVV
+468 GGITGKLFKEFAIVV

-502 AYLLKAGA
+502 AYLLKANA
-510 SQGWLYK
+510 SQGWLYR
-517 KTEPWFEALNRG
+517 KTEPWFQALNNAYERSLH
-529 YAKTL
+529 KFF
-534 SRFFKVRWL
+534 RFRWM
-543 GFALLVLSFG
+543 GFAIIIASFAIAWLLL
-553 VAYFLAPKLPSE
+553 PTLPSE

-579 IAPEGTSFES
+579 IAPEGTSYES
-589 MQQTMQEISNYVA
+589 MEETMKAINNYVS
-602 DSIPDLNENRTYSG
+602 DSIPDLNGNRTYAA
-616 IAASIGTLVQPVNSS
+616 IAASVGTLVQPVNGG
-631 FQWIFL
+631 FQWVFL
-637 KEPKDRKSKMTQ
+637 KDPHERTSGMTQ
-649 TQVYQK
+649 QEVYQK
-655 LVAASSRFRNVI
+655 LVAASSRFRDVI
-667 CIPIQI
+667 IIPIQI
-673 PTIGGFSSSQPLQY
+673 PTIGGFSSAQPLQY
-687 VIQAP
+687 IIQAP
-692 DLKSLVDIMPKMMGQ
+692 DLNSLIETMPKIMGE

-727 IGISIDRQRAAQS
+727 IGISIDRQRAAQL
-740 GISTQEIGRTLQL
+740 GISTQEIGQTLQL

-774 QLERKERSAPADLSS
+774 QLHRRERSAPADLQS
-789 LFLKS
+789 LFVRA
-794 SSGEMISLDNLVKM
+794 GNGDMVSLDNLVSMK
-808 NESVSPPAI
+808 ETVSPPAI

-831 PAAGVSLG
+831 PAPGVSLG
-839 EAIKEMDGI
+839 EAIADMDEI
-848 AKKTLPA
+848 AKRTLPN
-855 GFRTT
+855 GFTT
-860 LAGQSRDFSE
+860 ALGGQSRDYAE
-870 SSSSLIFAFIFAII
+870 SSASLIFAFVFAIL

-911 TGALLSL
+911 TGAVISL
-918 WITHQSINIF
+918 WLTDQSINVF
-928 SEIGIIM
+928 SQIGIIM

-942 NGILIVEFANQRKEE
+942 NGILIVEFANQRKED
-957 GMNVREAVLAAA
+957 GLTVREAVLAAA

-991 LSLGTSS
+991 LSLGTAS

-1006 VVVGGLLFA
+1006 AVVGGLIFA
-1015 GILTLYVIPSV
+1015 GVLTLYAIPAV
-1026 YSYFSRPYKKR
+1026 YSYFSRPYVHR
-1037 VEEKSLST
+1037 AEERLEGNKST
-1045 DLHEP
+1045 TIPDLTT
-1050 VVAI
+1050 

>member
-1 VLTKIKYNNKNFMS
+1 MS

-53 TDSPIVTITTVYP
+53 TESPTVMVTTVYP

-78 KPLEEAIAEANGI
+78 KPLEEAVAEANGI
-91 RAMSSQSREQV
+91 RALSSVSREQV

-109 NLSADLEAAAND
+109 NLDADLEAAAND

-127 KSRQQLPAD
+127 KSRSQLPTD

-141 VEKSGPP
+141 VEKMGPQ

-158 DTKSLE
+158 DTRSLE
-164 DITDFVNINIKERLQ
+164 DITDFVNVNIKERLQ

-203 VKLATYHLTPA
+203 VKLASYKLTPS
-214 DIQTALQKE
+214 DVQEALQRE

-231 IEGQN
+231 IEGAN
-236 TEVTLR
+236 TEITLR

-250 DDFNNMILSEKGGA
+250 EDFNNMIVYQKDGA
-264 IVRFKDVGTAI
+264 IVRFKDIGTAI

-282 TAMIVAEGKTARY
+282 TAMIVGEGNTARY

-313 DEFRKRFDDIVK
+313 DEFKTRFDDIVK
-325 TAPKDYIISLGKD
+325 TAPKDFIISLGKD
-338 FTVPVKNSLSEVEET
+338 FTVPVRNSLSEVEET
-353 LLLAFGLVALIIF
+353 LFLAFGLVALIIF
-366 IFLRNWRST
+366 IFLRDWRST
-375 IIPLVAIPVSII
+375 LIPLVAIPVSII
-387 SAFFIMYIG
+387 SAFFIMYLG

-422 LENIYSKVEQ
+422 LENIYSKIEK
-432 GMSPIQ
+432 GMHPIE

-447 YFAVISTTV
+447 YFAVISTTI

-468 GGITGRLFKEFAIVV
+468 GGITGQLFKEFAIVV

-502 AYLLKAGA
+502 AYLLKANA
-510 SQGWLYK
+510 SHGWLYR
-517 KTEPWFEALNRG
+517 KTEPWFEALNNG
-529 YAKTL
+529 YERSL
-534 SRFFKVRWL
+534 HFFFRFRWM
-543 GFALLVLSFG
+543 GFVLLILSFG
-553 VAYFLAPKLPSE
+553 IAWVLAPSLPSE

-579 IAPEGTSFES
+579 IAPEGTSYEN
-589 MQQTMQEISNYVA
+589 MEETMKEINKYVS
-602 DSIPDLNENRTYSG
+602 DSIPDLNENRTYAG
-616 IAASIGTLVQPVNSS
+616 IAASIGTLVQPVNGG
-631 FQWIFL
+631 FQWVFL
-637 KEPKDRKSKMTQ
+637 KEPKDRKSGMTQ
-649 TQVYQK
+649 QQVYEK
-655 LVAASSRFRNVI
+655 LVAASQKFRNVI
-667 CIPIQI
+667 IIPIQI

-687 VIQAP
+687 VVQAP
-692 DLKSLVDIMPKMMGQ
+692 DLKSLIDVMPKIMGS
-707 VYQSKKLSFQ
+707 VYQSPKLSFQ

-727 IGISIDRQRAAQS
+727 IGITIDRQKAAQS

-774 QLERKERSAPADLSS
+774 QLDRKERSAPADLGS
-789 LFLKS
+789 LFLKAGN
-794 SSGEMISLDNLVKM
+794 GEMVSLDNLVTI
-808 NESVSPPAI
+808 NETVSPPAI
-817 YRYNQSYS
+817 YRYNQAYS

-839 EAIKEMDGI
+839 EAIKEMDAI
-848 AKKTLPA
+848 AKGVLPP
-855 GFRTT
+855 GFSTT
-860 LAGQSRDFSE
+860 LAGQSRDYAE
-870 SSSSLIFAFIFAII
+870 SSSSLIFAFIFAIV

-906 VPMAV
+906 VPMAL

-918 WITHQSINIF
+918 WLTSQSINVF
-928 SEIGIIM
+928 SQIGIIM

-957 GMNVREAVLAAA
+957 GMSVREAVLAAA

-1006 VVVGGLLFA
+1006 AVVGGLVFA
-1015 GILTLYVIPSV
+1015 GILTLYAIPAV
-1026 YSYFSRPYKKR
+1026 YSYFSRPYRKKA
-1037 VEEKSLST
+1037 E
-1045 DLHEP
+1045 DQP
-1050 VVAI
+1050 VINALQEQAVPA

>member
-1 VLTKIKYNNKNFMS
+1 
-15 AISQVSISRPVLAGV
+15 

-53 TDSPIVTITTVYP
+53 TDSPIVMVTTVYP

-78 KPLEEAIAEANGI
+78 KPLEEAVAEANGI
-91 RAMSSQSREQV
+91 RAMSSISREQV

-109 NLSADLEAAAND
+109 NLDADLEAAAND

-141 VEKSGPP
+141 VEKSGPA

-158 DTKSLE
+158 DTRSLE

-203 VKLATYHLTPA
+203 LKLASYNLTPA
-214 DIQTALQKE
+214 DVQAALQRE

-231 IEGQN
+231 IEGAN

-250 DDFNNMILSEKGGA
+250 DDFNNMIIVQKEGA
-264 IVRFKDVGTAI
+264 IVRFKDIGTAI

-282 TAMIVAEGKTARY
+282 TAMIVGEGTTARY

-313 DEFRKRFDDIVK
+313 EEFKDRFDNIVK

-338 FTVPVKNSLSEVEET
+338 FTVPVRNSLSEVEET
-353 LLLAFGLVALIIF
+353 LILAFVLVALIIF
-366 IFLRNWRST
+366 IFLRDWRST
-375 IIPLVAIPVSII
+375 LIPLVAIPVSIV
-387 SAFFIMYIG
+387 SAFFIMYIAD
-396 NFSINVLTLLG
+396 FSINVLTLLG

-422 LENIYSKVEQ
+422 LENIYAKIEK
-432 GMSPIQ
+432 GMNPME
-438 AARKGADEI
+438 AARKGSDEI

-483 SGSVLIS
+483 AGSVLIS

-510 SQGWLYK
+510 SHGWLYR
-517 KTEPWFEALNRG
+517 KTEPWFEALNRA
-529 YAKTL
+529 YEKSLDA
-534 SRFFKVRWL
+534 FFRMRWM
-543 GFALLVLSFG
+543 GFVLLLFSFG
-553 VAYFLAPKLPSE
+553 VAWYLLPKLPSE

-579 IAPEGTSFES
+579 IAPEGTSYES
-589 MQQTMQEISNYVA
+589 MEQTMKEINNYVS
-602 DSIPDLNENRTYSG
+602 DSIPDLNGNRTYAG
-616 IAASIGTLVQPVNSS
+616 IAASVGTLVQPVNGG

-637 KEPKDRKSKMTQ
+637 KDPKERTSGLTQ
-649 TQVYQK
+649 QQVYEK
-655 LVAASSRFRNVI
+655 LVAASGRFRNVI
-667 CIPIQI
+667 MIPIQI

-687 VIQAP
+687 VVQAP
-692 DLKSLVDIMPKMMGQ
+692 DLPSLIDVMPKLMGQ

-727 IGISIDRQRAAQS
+727 IGISIDRQRAAQA

-774 QLERKERSAPADLSS
+774 QLDREERSAPSDLNS
-789 LFLKS
+789 LFLRAAN
-794 SSGEMISLDNLVKM
+794 GEMVSLDNLVTMK
-808 NESVSPPAI
+808 ESVSPPAI

-825 ATISAT
+825 VTISAT
-831 PAAGVSLG
+831 PAPGVSLG
-839 EAIKEMDGI
+839 EAIQEMDGI
-848 AKKTLPA
+848 TKNILPP
-855 GFRTT
+855 GFSTA
-860 LAGQSRDFSE
+860 LAGQSRDYAE

-906 VPMAV
+906 VPMAL

-918 WITHQSINIF
+918 WITGQSINVF

-957 GMNVREAVLAAA
+957 GLSVRDAVLAAA
-969 TSRFRPILMTTL
+969 ASRFRPILMTTL

-1006 VVVGGLLFA
+1006 AVVGGLIFA
-1015 GILTLYVIPSV
+1015 GILTLYVIPSI
-1026 YSYFSRPYKKR
+1026 YSYFSRA
-1037 VEEKSLST
+1037 
-1045 DLHEP
+1045 H
-1050 VVAI
+1050 VVKVKDEDNHVSEINKEQAVIA